1 MSRFVLHY
9 LGDRESTDTSSTRT
23 GAFVKH
29 FQALDDIEEPDR
41 QQFEWMLEHGE
52 PVTNLGS
59 FIYQIRG

>member
-9 LGDRESTDTSSTRT
+9 LGDIESTDTSSIRT

-29 FQALDDIEEPDR
+29 FQALDDIEEHDR
-41 QQFEWMLEHGE
+41 QHFEWMLEHGE
-52 PVTNLGS
+52 PVTSIGS

>member
-9 LGDRESTDTSSTRT
+9 LGDIERTYTGSTRT
-23 GAFVKH
+23 GAFVRH
-29 FQALDDIEEPDR
+29 YETLDEISEPDR
-41 QQFEWMLEHGE
+41 HQFEWMLEHGE

>member
-1 MSRFVLHY
+1 MREFILHY

-23 GAFVKH
+23 GAFVKN
-29 FQALDDIEEPDR
+29 FQALDDIEEHDR

-52 PVTNLGS
+52 PVTNMGS